1 MDVGHG
7 GSGDGMK
14 LTVPVSHP
22 DEVEMLA
29 GNGAGEFFCGYV
41 PPEWLNRYGG
51 AFWLN
56 RRGPVAGN
64 LVQRDDVSLLTE
76 RSHAFGIPVHVTFN
90 APYYTPEQQDLL
102 LPVIGGLARES
113 GIDGVI
119 VSDVGFLVALRCAFP
134 ALSVH
139 ASSVMAALN
148 PGMLDFLEELGVR
161 RVIFPRSLGVADIA
175 SLCDAAAGRL
185 ETEAF
190 VMNEGCVFEEGYCMT
205 THRSVGALCV
215 QLPGVPHRL
224 LPLGEEPEGS
234 LTGEEGERA
243 RALMGAFKDW
253 VWFQNGCGNSV
264 TPDGI
269 PNGPCGLCALFD
281 LARTGVTSIKISG
294 RGASS
299 YRKLVGLQMVRG
311 VLDLVERGASREE
324 AASKA
329 VALRKTPKFC
339 DARYMCYYREEAS

>member
-1 MDVGHG
+1 
-7 GSGDGMK
+7 MK

-22 DEVEMLA
+22 EEVEMLA
-29 GNGAGEFFCGYV
+29 GNGAGEFFCGFV
-41 PPEWLNRYGG
+41 PPEWLERYGG

-64 LVQRDDVSLLTE
+64 LAQRDDVSLLVE

-90 APYYTPEQQDLL
+90 APYYTPEQHDFL
-102 LPVIGGLARES
+102 LPLIGRLADES

-119 VSDVGFLVALRCAFP
+119 VSDVGFVVEVRRAFP
-134 ALSVH
+134 ELSVH
-139 ASSVMAALN
+139 ASSVMATLN
-148 PGMLDFLEELGVR
+148 PGMVDFLGELGVR

-175 SLCDAAAGRL
+175 ALCDTAAGRL

-215 QLPGVPHRL
+215 QLPGVPHRV
-224 LPLGEEPEGS
+224 LPLGGERAES
-234 LTGEEGERA
+234 VSGEEGERA
-243 RALMGAFKDW
+243 RELMGAFKDW
-253 VWFQNGCGNSV
+253 VWFQNGCGNSMS
-264 TPDGI
+264 PAGI

-281 LARTGVTSIKISG
+281 LARTGVTSLKISG

-299 YRKLVGLQMVRG
+299 YRKLVGLQMVRA
-311 VLDLVERGASREE
+311 VLDLVERGAPREE
-324 AASKA
+324 AARKA
-329 VALRKTPKFC
+329 VALRNTPKYC
-339 DARYMCYYREEAS
+339 EARYMCYYREEAS

>member
-1 MDVGHG
+1 
-7 GSGDGMK
+7 MK

-29 GNGAGEFFCGYV
+29 AGGAGEFFCGYV
-41 PPEWLNRYGG
+41 PPEWLERYGG

-64 LVQRDDVSLLTE
+64 LLQRDDVSLLAE
-76 RSHAFGIPVHVTFN
+76 RSHARGIPVFVTFN
-90 APYYTPEQQDLL
+90 APYYTPEQQEFL
-102 LPVIGGLARES
+102 LPLIGRLARES

-119 VSDVGFLVALRCAFP
+119 VSDVGFVVEVRRAFP
-134 ALSVH
+134 ELSVH
-139 ASSVMAALN
+139 ASSVMATLN
-148 PGMLDFLEELGVR
+148 PGMVDFLDELGVR

-175 SLCDAAAGRL
+175 ALCDTAAGRL

-190 VMNEGCVFEEGYCMT
+190 VLNEGCVFEEGYCMT

-215 QLPGVPHRL
+215 QLPDVPHRV
-224 LPLGEEPEGS
+224 LPLTPDAAASLAGEDRRP
-234 LTGEEGERA
+234 A
-243 RALMGAFKDW
+243 REMMGAFKDW

-264 TPDGI
+264 NPDGI

-281 LARTGVTSIKISG
+281 LARTGVTSLKISG

-299 YRKLVGLQMVRG
+299 YRKLVSLQMVRG
-311 VLDLVERGASREE
+311 VLDLVERGAPREE
-324 AASKA
+324 AARKA
-329 VALRKTPKFC
+329 VALRNTPKYC
-339 DARYMCYYREEAS
+339 EARYMCYYREEAS